1 MALVPGFEYDI
12 FISYVHD
19 DNVPETK
26 KEDGWVNQ
34 FYQYLDTKLR
44 KHNKDVKI
52 WWDEKNLD
60 KSQMFN
66 KTIAEAIEKSAIMIC
81 LYSRRYTQ
89 SDYCLKELEHF
100 YEKVKKSNTGL
111 LIGDRSRIIPVM
123 LSNIHHNNWH
133 DKITGTTS
141 FKFHDAPDKDE
152 QAYGDPLRVKTKG
165 AFSNEMNKLRTAL
178 VHIFEDFNKESKK
191 QTGVIAKQQE
201 SVLMEVEKKAFTIYM
216 GAVSDSLDDRRD
228 GIISELERKG
238 YHILS
243 GDSFAPDTETH
254 QKVTTEAIEKS
265 QLAVHIL
272 NEFPGRKIKSDPTS
286 RYIQKQ
292 VEICLTSPIPQLI
305 WVPSDL
311 DYDKIANK
319 DHLDF
324 LQGLEDRS
332 LSEKNYDYVLGNE
345 GELAKVLLDHCK
357 QLEEAISK
365 EQSRQEATGKAT
377 IKVLL
382 DTHIDDFK
390 DAYNL
395 KKTLSKHNIE
405 LIFNPDD
412 GDPQENIKSLFNNIN
427 EAQKFIFLY
436 GNEDNKDWVDIRVK
450 NTMKK
455 LMEYDRYEQDIFVYM
470 TPPLKDAGAIKIGQS
485 PLVKVIDN
493 SNKATI
499 DADSLN
505 QFLKELIAGNE

>member
-26 KEDGWVNQ
+26 KEEGWVNQ

-60 KSQMFN
+60 KSQMFD

-89 SDYCLKELEHF
+89 SDYCIKELEHF
-100 YEKVKKSNTGL
+100 CKKVKNEKTGL
-111 LIGDRSRIIPVM
+111 VVGNRSRIIPVM
-123 LSNIHHNNWH
+123 LSNIPYSSWP
-133 DKITGTTS
+133 DKLTGTTS
-141 FKFHDAPDKDE
+141 FKFHDAPDKDDR
-152 QAYGDPLRVKTKG
+152 AYGDPLRVKAKG
-165 AFSNEMNKLRTAL
+165 AFSNEMKNLRTAL
-178 VHIFEDFNKESKK
+178 VHIFEDFNREHGKEKS
-191 QTGVIAKQQE
+191 VIAEKSE
-201 SVLMEVEKKAFTIYM
+201 SAPMEAKNKAFTFYI

-228 GIISELERKG
+228 GIISELESKG
-238 YHILS
+238 YHIIS
-243 GDSFAPDTETH
+243 GEAFAPNVEAH
-254 QKVTTEAIEKS
+254 EQVTKEAIEKA
-265 QLAVHIL
+265 QLAVHVL
-272 NEFPGRKIKSDPTS
+272 NEYPGRKIKGDPNS
-286 RYIQKQ
+286 RYIQKE
-292 VEICLTSPIPQLI
+292 VEIGLASSTPQLI

-311 DYDKIANK
+311 DYDSIANK
-319 DHLDF
+319 EHQTF

-332 LSEKNYDYVLGNE
+332 LTEKNYEYVRGNE
-345 GELAKVLLDHCK
+345 GELAKLLLDHGE
-357 QLEEAISK
+357 QLEAALAK
-365 EQSRQEATGKAT
+365 EQARHEAVGKAT

-455 LMEYDRYEQDIFVYM
+455 LMEYDRYQQDIFVYM
-470 TPPLKDAGAIKIGQS
+470 TPPFKDTSAIKIAQS
-485 PLVKVIDN
+485 PLVKVINN

-505 QFLKELIAGNE
+505 HFLKELIAESE